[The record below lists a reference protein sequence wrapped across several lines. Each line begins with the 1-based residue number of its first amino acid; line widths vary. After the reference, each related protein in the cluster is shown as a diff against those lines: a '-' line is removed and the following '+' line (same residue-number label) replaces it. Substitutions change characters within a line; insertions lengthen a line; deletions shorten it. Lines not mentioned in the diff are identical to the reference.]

1 MTINT
6 FLHIL
11 CILTLAVGAVT
22 LVLTILNKKISLIR
36 KINSSLYLIVLC
48 GYVYVSEF
56 LISFLKSYY
65 YSTYTYNE
73 IFAIVLN
80 IISLVAI
87 FTVLIGTNL
96 KHNEKFE
103 KYIYKSIEFIVL
115 IICVALVWNLF
126 YSNSKN
132 VHLFPILLMSFV
144 LTETYLINST
154 ETLKMKSSI
163 AYYFISNIIFS
174 GFWIV
179 EFILLITSTKIS
191 NDLLFLFL
199 FVLIISFSSIILG
212 ILSAKK
218 EYKKW

>member
-87 FTVLIGTNL
+87 LTVLIGTSL

-103 KYIYKSIEFIVL
+103 KYIYKSLEFIIL
-115 IICVALVWNLF
+115 IICLALVWNLF

-179 EFILLITSTKIS
+179 ELILLFTSTKIS
-191 NDLLFLFL
+191 NNLLFLFL
-199 FVLIISFSSIILG
+199 FVLIISFPSIILG

-218 EYKKW
+218 EYKK

>member
-22 LVLTILNKKISLIR
+22 LVLTILNKNISLIR

-48 GYVYVSEF
+48 TYVYISEF

-73 IFAIVLN
+73 IFATILN
-80 IISLVAI
+80 VISLVAI
-87 FTVLIGTNL
+87 VTVLIGTNL

-103 KYIYKSIEFIVL
+103 KYIYKSIEFIIL
-115 IICVALVWNLF
+115 IICAALVWNLF

-132 VHLFPILLMSFV
+132 VYLFPILLISFV

-154 ETLKMKSSI
+154 ETLKIKSSI
-163 AYYFISNIIFS
+163 AYYFIANVIFS
-174 GFWIV
+174 GFWLV
-179 EFILLITSTKIS
+179 EFILLFTSSKIS
-191 NDLLFLFL
+191 IELLVLFLL
-199 FVLIISFSSIILG
+199 VLIISLSSIVLG
-212 ILSAKK
+212 IITAKK
-218 EYKKW
+218 ELKND

>member
-11 CILTLAVGAVT
+11 CVLTLAVGAVT

-73 IFAIVLN
+73 IFTIVLN

-87 FTVLIGTNL
+87 LTVLIGTSL

-103 KYIYKSIEFIVL
+103 KYIYKSLEFIIL

-179 EFILLITSTKIS
+179 EFILLFTSTKIS

-212 ILSAKK
+212 ILSTKK
-218 EYKKW
+218 EYKK

>member
-87 FTVLIGTNL
+87 LTVLIGTSL

-103 KYIYKSIEFIVL
+103 KYIYKSLEFIIL

-179 EFILLITSTKIS
+179 EFILLFTSTKIS

-199 FVLIISFSSIILG
+199 FVLIISFPSIILG
-212 ILSAKK
+212 ILSVKK
-218 EYKKW
+218 EYKK

>member
-87 FTVLIGTNL
+87 LTVLIGTSL

-103 KYIYKSIEFIVL
+103 KYIYKSLEFIIL

-179 EFILLITSTKIS
+179 EFILLFTSTKIS

-199 FVLIISFSSIILG
+199 FVLIISFPSIILG
-212 ILSAKK
+212 ILSVKK